1 MASDKVPR
9 YVYSTADL
17 CMIGAQYLFPL
28 VAMYFKGLTP
38 GLIISLVLWLVK
50 QFLVR
55 VILGLDPLST
65 IDEFFLLDWRS
76 NRSNIVTLMKL
87 SKIEDYDAFRT
98 FMIEKCLLKK
108 RVRSKLVKLLG
119 EYYFKEI
126 KEPQEL

>member
-1 MASDKVPR
+1 
-9 YVYSTADL
+9 
-17 CMIGAQYLFPL
+17 
-28 VAMYFKGLTP
+28 MYFKGLTP

-65 IDEFFLLDWRS
+65 IDEFFLLDWSS

-119 EYYFKEI
+119 EYYFQEI